1 MIEQVLIYFNTI
13 LAGYNLFTANYGMC
27 ELKNDGKGKVVPV
40 FYNNGKWYPVTFNR
54 AGISYYRKRTDV
66 DISDV
71 DSVASCQIIQQFQYP
86 LMLVCVVRRDLT
98 PTNSIFTPDQLAAQ
112 LVKDLTFTGGDLKRQ
127 IKATQLIVRTTV
139 YSTNSEQILQEELSG
154 LSNVDFSRYDLA
166 IALQINVT
174 INTKI
179 ECIDDVCD
187 SVPRFCLQLESY
199 VALL

>member
-1 MIEQVLIYFNTI
+1 MIEQVLTYFNTI
-13 LAGYNLFTANYGMC
+13 LAGYKLFTANYGMC
-27 ELKNDGKGKVVPV
+27 ELKSTGDGVKVPV
-40 FYNNGKWYPVTFNR
+40 YYQGGKWHSVKFNR
-54 AGISYYRKRTDV
+54 AGISYYRKRNDV
-66 DISDV
+66 AISDI

-98 PTNSIFTPDQLAAQ
+98 PTDSVFTPDELAAQ

-127 IKATQLIVRTTV
+127 IKATQLTVRTTI

-154 LSNVDFSRYDLA
+154 VSNIDFSRYDLA

-179 ECIDDVCD
+179 DCIDDICE

-199 VALL
+199 VALP